1 MQANPRRH
9 NYSSFMLN
17 IETVDRKS
25 KMEYFKSKE
34 SVLDEI
40 KKIFKAFRVLVFDI

>member
-1 MQANPRRH
+1 MKANPRRH

-25 KMEYFKSKE
+25 KMEYFKTKD

-40 KKIFKAFRVLVFDI
+40 KKTFKAFEVLVFDI

>member
-1 MQANPRRH
+1 MQANPRRQ
-9 NYSSFMLN
+9 NYSSFMLK

-40 KKIFKAFRVLVFDI
+40 KKIFKAFGVLVFDI

>member
-1 MQANPRRH
+1 
-9 NYSSFMLN
+9 MLN

-25 KMEYFKSKE
+25 KMEYFKTKD

-40 KKIFKAFRVLVFDI
+40 KKTFKAFGVLVFDI

>member
-1 MQANPRRH
+1 MQANPRHH
-9 NYSSFMLN
+9 NYSSFTLN

-25 KMEYFKSKE
+25 KMEYFKTKD

-40 KKIFKAFRVLVFDI
+40 EKNFQSFWSACF

>member
-1 MQANPRRH
+1 MQANPRHH

-25 KMEYFKSKE
+25 KMEYFKTKD

-40 KKIFKAFRVLVFDI
+40 KKTFKAFGVLVFDI